1 MPSLSP
7 WCAQRSP
14 SHQEPICRGKPRSR
28 VVELS
33 GLAPRER
40 LECLVEFVGKLPN
53 SGARSGENPPV
64 EKIGGFGSFQ
74 GMSRLTIE
82 IEPEQ
87 HRQIKTLATFA
98 GMRIKEFML
107 SKTITPSSVH
117 SQQSQ
122 DTTARLL
129 GSPKNAKRLRE
140 AINSKTPKCLIFKTK
155 EDLKRAL
162 GI

>member
-1 MPSLSP
+1 M
-7 WCAQRSP
+7 
-14 SHQEPICRGKPRSR
+14 
-28 VVELS
+28 
-33 GLAPRER
+33 
-40 LECLVEFVGKLPN
+40 N
-53 SGARSGENPPV
+53 
-64 EKIGGFGSFQ
+64 
-74 GMSRLTIE
+74 RLTIE

-98 GMRIKEFML
+98 GMTIKEFIL
-107 SKTITPSSVH
+107 SKTLTPSKGQASPPK
-117 SQQSQ
+117 

-140 AINSKTPKCLIFKTK
+140 AISSKTPKHLVFETT